1 MFMGFEFE
9 VTLIIYLF
17 FILIFL
23 LYMIYSLEGINRGIW
38 YIINDGSQTE
48 KKKLDKIT
56 KIIKED

>member
-23 LYMIYSLEGINRGIW
+23 LYMIHSLEGINRGIW